1 MKKLLAPIRMFIIA
15 IKTYTIDPSGSRLD
29 YGESGI
35 DLLMPRQATPFAAH
49 FMFSNIFHC
58 RFRCFQ

>member
-1 MKKLLAPIRMFIIA
+1 MIKLLAPIRMFIIA

-29 YGESGI
+29 YRESGI

-49 FMFSNIFHC
+49 FMFSM
-58 RFRCFQ
+58 